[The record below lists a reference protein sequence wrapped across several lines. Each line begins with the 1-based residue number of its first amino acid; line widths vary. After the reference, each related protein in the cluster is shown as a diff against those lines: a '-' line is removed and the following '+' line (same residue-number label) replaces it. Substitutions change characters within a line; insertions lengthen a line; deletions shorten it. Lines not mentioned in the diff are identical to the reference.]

1 MRLKKLKLRLIRI
14 KLKLKSILGEIYLSE
29 EELTLLK
36 LMNNKNTITQ
46 KQMHE
51 EMGISLATI
60 KRILPRLQKKGVL
73 QRIASRKSG
82 KWLVNCSED
91 RNREVL

>member
-1 MRLKKLKLRLIRI
+1 M
-14 KLKLKSILGEIYLSE
+14 E

-51 EMGISLATI
+51 ETGISLATI
-60 KRILPRLQKKGVL
+60 KRVLPRLQKKGVL
-73 QRIASRKSG
+73 QRIGSRKSG
-82 KWLVNCSED
+82 KWLVNCLED
-91 RNREVL
+91 KNGVK